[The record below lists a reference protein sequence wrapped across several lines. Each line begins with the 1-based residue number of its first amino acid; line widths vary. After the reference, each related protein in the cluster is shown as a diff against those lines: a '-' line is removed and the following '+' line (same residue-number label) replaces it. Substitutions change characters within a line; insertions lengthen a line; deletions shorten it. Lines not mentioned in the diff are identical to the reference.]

1 MSNFCLFNSN
11 QSNGNL
17 PEVNL
22 GKTLK
27 NTILINSNNNLLQ
40 NNGVNGQVNN
50 IQYINQKNQN
60 IINPQINNNQNI
72 QNGNINNRLYA
83 KYNNGNAE
91 IEYIQDKNNNNIYD
105 VDMNNETEFSFQ
117 EKLKEIEKNEKNNQI
132 LNINNKNPV
141 LNITDINDKNDKII
155 NQSQI
160 PISNYTL
167 LENNGTQI
175 NNNNAENSNT
185 NKEPKVYPRT
195 GYGNPFEKSNLNI
208 YNFNSKQNQ
217 KNIKSKIAEIS
228 NEEKSRQYL
237 SKLNQIPT
245 TESHVEPNIN
255 NSNNNNDVFNNNNP
269 IIDIPTIKS
278 NYN

>member
-72 QNGNINNRLYA
+72 QNGNINNHLYA

-105 VDMNNETEFSFQ
+105 IDMNNETEFSFQ

-132 LNINNKNPV
+132 LIINNKNAE
-141 LNITDINDKNDKII
+141 LNSTNINDNKKT
-155 NQSQI
+155 QSQI

-175 NNNNAENSNT
+175 INNNAENSNT
-185 NKEPKVYPRT
+185 NKETKVYPRT

-237 SKLNQIPT
+237 SKLNQIPI

>member
-1 MSNFCLFNSN
+1 MSNFSLFNSN

-50 IQYINQKNQN
+50 IQYINQKNEN

-72 QNGNINNRLYA
+72 QNGNINNHLYA

-132 LNINNKNPV
+132 LIINNKNTEI
-141 LNITDINDKNDKII
+141 NSTNINDNTKT
-155 NQSQI
+155 QSQI

-175 NNNNAENSNT
+175 INNNAENSNT
-185 NKEPKVYPRT
+185 NKETKVYPRT
-195 GYGNPFEKSNLNI
+195 GYGNPFEQSNLNI

>member
-1 MSNFCLFNSN
+1 MSHFCLFNSN

-50 IQYINQKNQN
+50 IQYINQKNEN

-91 IEYIQDKNNNNIYD
+91 IEYIQDENNNNIYD

-132 LNINNKNPV
+132 LKINNINAEKN
-141 LNITDINDKNDKII
+141 LTNINDKKI
-155 NQSQI
+155 NQSQS

-167 LENNGTQI
+167 SENNGTQI
-175 NNNNAENSNT
+175 INNNAENSNT
-185 NKEPKVYPRT
+185 NKETKVYPRT